1 MRRRSAAANRQPVS
15 RSRDLSASPLHVTR
29 NGAILEVVLD
39 RPKANAIDAA
49 TSRVMSEA
57 FVEFRDDPDLRVAI
71 ITGAGAKFFCAGWDL
86 KAAAAGE
93 SPDSDYGIGGFGG
106 IQELPNLNKPIIAA
120 VNGMAVGGGF
130 EWALSADIIV
140 AAEHARFALPEIK
153 AGTLADAATLK
164 LPRRIAHHIAM
175 DLLLTGRW
183 MEVAEAHQR
192 GLVNEIHPQ
201 EKLMARAR
209 ELAELLASGPPL
221 VFAAIKEVVR
231 ETQDMPFEEALQRM
245 RQGRFHSV
253 DILYASEDQ
262 LEGARAFAEKRQP
275 VWKGR

>member
-1 MRRRSAAANRQPVS
+1 
-15 RSRDLSASPLHVTR
+15 LSAGPLHVTR
-29 NGAILEVVLD
+29 NGPILEVVLD

-49 TSRVMSEA
+49 TSRIMSEA
-57 FVEFRDDPDLRVAI
+57 FVKFRDDPELRVAI
-71 ITGAGAKFFCAGWDL
+71 ITGGGEKFFCAGWDL

-93 SPDSDYGIGGFGG
+93 GPDEDYGAGGFGG

-130 EWALSADIIV
+130 EWALSADMILAV
-140 AAEHARFALPEIK
+140 EHARFALPEIK
-153 AGTLADAATLK
+153 AGTLADAATLR
-164 LPRRIAHHIAM
+164 LARRIPYHVAM

-192 GLVNEIHPQ
+192 GLVNEILPADR
-201 EKLMARAR
+201 LLPRAR
-209 ELAELLASGPPL
+209 ELAALLASGPPL

-231 ETQDMPFEEALQRM
+231 ESQTMSFEEALLRI
-245 RQGRFHSV
+245 RHRRFRSV
-253 DILYASEDQ
+253 DILYGSDDQ
-262 LEGARAFAEKRQP
+262 KEGARAFAEKRQP

>member
-1 MRRRSAAANRQPVS
+1 
-15 RSRDLSASPLHVTR
+15 LSAEPLQITR
-29 NGAILEVVLD
+29 NGPILEVVLD

-57 FVEFRDDPDLRVAI
+57 FVKFRDDPELRVAI
-71 ITGAGAKFFCAGWDL
+71 ITGAGEKFFCAGWDL

-93 SPDSDYGIGGFGG
+93 APDEDYGPGGFGG

-130 EWALSADIIV
+130 EWALSADMILAV
-140 AAEHARFALPEIK
+140 EHARFALPEIK
-153 AGTLADAATLK
+153 AGTLADAATLR
-164 LPRRIAHHIAM
+164 LPRRIPYHVAM

-192 GLVNEIHPQ
+192 GLVNEILPAD
-201 EKLMARAR
+201 KLMPRAR
-209 ELAELLASGPPL
+209 ELAALLASGPPL

-231 ETQDMPFEEALQRM
+231 ESQTMSFEEALPRI
-245 RQGRFHSV
+245 RHRRFRSV
-253 DILYASEDQ
+253 DILYGSDDQ
-262 LEGARAFAEKRQP
+262 KEGARAFAEKRAP

>member
-1 MRRRSAAANRQPVS
+1 MSQG
-15 RSRDLSASPLHVTR
+15 PLHITR

-49 TSRVMSEA
+49 TSRVMSHA
-57 FVEFRDDPDLRVAI
+57 FAQFRDDPDLRVAI
-71 ITGAGAKFFCAGWDL
+71 ITGAGDKFFCAGWDL

-93 SPDSDYGIGGFGG
+93 TPDSDYGPGGFGG

-130 EWALSADIIV
+130 EWALSADMILAV
-140 AAEHARFALPEIK
+140 EHARFALPEIK
-153 AGTLADAATLK
+153 AGTLADAATLR
-164 LPRRIAHHIAM
+164 LPRRIPYHVAM

-192 GLVNEIHPQ
+192 GLVNEILPADR
-201 EKLMARAR
+201 LMTRARA
-209 ELAELLASGPPL
+209 LASLLAGGPPL

-231 ETQDMPFEEALQRM
+231 ETQDMPFEDALLRIRQR
-245 RQGRFHSV
+245 RFRSV
-253 DILYASEDQ
+253 DLLYSSEDQ
-262 LEGARAFAEKRQP
+262 LEGARAFAEKRAP